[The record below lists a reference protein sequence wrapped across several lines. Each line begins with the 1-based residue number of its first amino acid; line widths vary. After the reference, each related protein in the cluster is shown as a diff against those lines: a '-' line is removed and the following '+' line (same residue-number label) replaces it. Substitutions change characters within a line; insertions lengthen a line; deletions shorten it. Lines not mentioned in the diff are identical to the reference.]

1 MVKNHTKIISE
12 IIFRALFS
20 VFFIIS
26 LVSCINAQSGIIKGK
41 VFDASNRELI
51 PFANVFLTS
60 EEAGTT
66 TDIYGEFLL
75 KNIPPG
81 THELRISFVG
91 YRTKI
96 LSEIE
101 VPANRPLEL
110 EIELEPSRTDLEEVV
125 VRASPFRRTEESPL
139 SLRNIGVAEIKRNP
153 GGNRDISRVIQSL
166 PGVTAPST
174 FRNDLIIRGGA
185 PNENRFYLDDIE
197 VPNINH
203 FATQGATGGP
213 ASIINIDFVREVD
226 FYSGAF
232 PANRGN
238 ALSSVFGFRLVNG
251 RSDRIGGR
259 MTVGASDIGA
269 SLEGPISDNTTFI
282 ASARRSY
289 LQFLFS
295 ALGLPF
301 LPTYNDFQV
310 KITHRFASGDELY
323 FSGIGAIDNFELN
336 LDADDSEETRFL
348 LENLPVNEQW
358 TYTNGLVYRHFRDN
372 GSMIFVL
379 SRNMLNNEATKYRDN
394 QTENEEE
401 LILKYRS
408 QEIENKFR
416 FEHAFRENSYRVLYG
431 AGVEYI
437 RYNNNTFNRIFTS
450 AGPETVDF
458 SSEIDFVKY
467 FAFGQLSREF
477 MDGRLVASIGV
488 RADGNSFSRKFS
500 NPMEHF
506 SPRVSASYFV
516 LPELSVNF
524 TAGIY
529 YQLPPYTV
537 LGFSENGELVNKN
550 NAITFVRADHLTLG
564 LEYLTGERSRVTI
577 EGYFKRYDNYPL
589 LLRDR
594 VSLANFGG
602 DFGVVGNEPASPD
615 TRGRTYGLEVLFQQR
630 LQRGFYGIAAYTLG
644 VSEFTSPSAG
654 DGFFP
659 SAWDSRHIISLTAGK
674 QLGNNWEVGVKWRFQ
689 SGLPRTPF
697 SKDSN
702 LTFNWD
708 RRGRGLPDFSRI
720 NSLRG
725 DFINGLDIRI
735 DKQWFYEKWS
745 LNLFLDIQNV
755 LASSLSNPELIL
767 DRPLDQNGR
776 PIGSGTIINPND
788 PAGEQRYLLKEI
800 DTGSGTVL
808 PTIGIVIGF

>member
-1 MVKNHTKIISE
+1 MVKNCTKIVPKN
-12 IIFRALFS
+12 IFQTLFS
-20 VFFIIS
+20 VFLIIS
-26 LVSCINAQSGIIKGK
+26 APYLINAQSGIIKGK
-41 VFDASNRELI
+41 VLDASNREAI
-51 PFANVFLTS
+51 PFVNIFLAT
-60 EEAGTT
+60 EETGTT
-66 TDIYGEFLL
+66 TDIDGNFLL
-75 KNIPPG
+75 ERVNPG

-96 LSEIE
+96 LSEVE

-110 EIELEPSRTDLEEVV
+110 EIVLEPSRTDLDEVV

-213 ASIINIDFVREVD
+213 ASIINIDFIREVD

-269 SLEGPISDNTTFI
+269 SIEGPISENTTFI

-301 LPTYNDFQV
+301 LPTYNDFQLKV
-310 KITHRFASGDELY
+310 THRFNSGDELY
-323 FSGIGAIDNFELN
+323 FSGIGAIDNFKLN

-394 QTENEEE
+394 QTGIDEE
-401 LILKYRS
+401 LILRYRS

-416 FEHAFRENSYRVLYG
+416 FEHAFRENGYRILYG
-431 AGVEYI
+431 TGLEYI
-437 RYNNNTFNRIFTS
+437 RYNNSTFNRIFTS
-450 AGPETVDF
+450 AGPQTVNF

-467 FAFGQLSREF
+467 FAFGQVSREF
-477 MDGRLVASIGV
+477 MDGRLITSFGL
-488 RADGNSFSRKFS
+488 RADGNSFSSDFS
-500 NPMEHF
+500 NPLQHL
-506 SPRVSASYFV
+506 SPRVSASYFL

-524 TAGIY
+524 TAGMY

-537 LGFSENGELVNKN
+537 LGYREDSELVNIN
-550 NAITFVRADHLTLG
+550 NGISFVKADHLTLG
-564 LEYLTGERSRVTI
+564 FEYLTGERSRVTI
-577 EGYFKRYDNYPL
+577 EGYLKRYDNYPL
-589 LLRDR
+589 LLRDQ

-654 DGFFP
+654 EGYFP

-674 QLGNNWEVGVKWRFQ
+674 QFNKNWELGVKWRFQ

-697 SKDSN
+697 SDDSN
-702 LTFNWD
+702 LVLNWD

-720 NSLRG
+720 NSLRN
-725 DFINGLDIRI
+725 DLINGLDIRI
-735 DKQWFYEKWS
+735 DKQWFFEKWS
-745 LNLFLDIQNV
+745 LNLFLDVQNV

-767 DRPLDQNGR
+767 DRPLDESGR

-788 PAGEQRYLLKEI
+788 PMSEQRYLLKEI